1 MFGWCHLELKS
12 VFSLILEC
20 PYKGNNEKLQCEVVY
35 MSIIIAEMQQYM
47 HLKNYHSAFTK

>member
-1 MFGWCHLELKS
+1 MCGWYRLELKS

-20 PYKGNNEKLQCEVVY
+20 PKGNNEKLECGVVY

-47 HLKNYHSAFTK
+47 RL